1 MRTGVCANRLK
12 AILLAGAF
20 LHSHAHAQEPAERF
34 PSRPITLISPLGAGG
49 PTDTELRLYA
59 DELTRM
65 LGKPV
70 IADFKAGAGGRI
82 AYAFLAKAPPDGY
95 NMVFASDSLTISMA
109 LDKDL
114 TYDPARDFQPVT
126 LMTRWITL
134 IVASPH
140 FPPNNGKEYFAYA
153 LANPEKVNW
162 ATAGPGSSNH
172 MSGAWING
180 LAGTTVTYVH
190 YKGAAQYY
198 ADMAAGRADLTST
211 RLFGALPSVRTGRL
225 KAIAVSSVQRSPLL
239 PDVGTLQEAGLANYE
254 NSSWL
259 GFIAPVGLPPE
270 ILGKLSEAFRK
281 IARSPANMERKIREG
296 GIAIG
301 STPDEFRKHILEGA
315 AKWKEVVAKFNVIK
329 E

>member
-1 MRTGVCANRLK
+1 MHNRRCIDMLS
-12 AILLAGAF
+12 AVLLAGACWSGNA
-20 LHSHAHAQEPAERF
+20 LAEEAVERF

-49 PTDTELRLYA
+49 PTDTELRQYA
-59 DELTRM
+59 DELTRS

-82 AYAFLAKAPPDGY
+82 AYTFLAKAPPDGY
-95 NMVFASDSLTISMA
+95 NMVFASDSLTISMV

-114 TYDPARDFQPVT
+114 TYDPAKDFQPVT
-126 LMTRWITL
+126 LMTRWTTL

-153 LANPEKVNW
+153 RANPDKVNW

-180 LAGTTVTYVH
+180 LAGTSVTYIH

-225 KAIAVSSVQRSPLL
+225 KAIAVSSAQRSPLL
-239 PDVGTLQEAGLANYE
+239 PDVATLQESGLPNYE
-254 NSSWL
+254 SSSWL
-259 GFIAPVGLPPE
+259 GFIAPAGLPPA
-270 ILGKLSEAFRK
+270 ILGKLSDALMK
-281 IARSPANMERKIREG
+281 IARTPANMERKIKEG
-296 GIAIG
+296 GVAIG
-301 STPDEFRKHILEGA
+301 STPEEFRKHILEGA

-329 E
+329 D